1 MEECLC
7 ASKNGSPDRI
17 AVDSRLGVLVQGTLE
32 IRKLDFCDVTLDR
45 IVIDKNVLRFD
56 ICLVSSKSLL

>member
-1 MEECLC
+1 M
-7 ASKNGSPDRI
+7 
-17 AVDSRLGVLVQGTLE
+17 QGTLE